1 MLDGSVVI
9 YIFFVDDQ
17 DVVEEV
23 AEDSGEDVGEDFYF
37 AGDV

>member
-23 AEDSGEDVGEDFYF
+23 AEVSGEDVGEDFYF
-37 AGDV
+37 AGEV